1 MSMSTGLMRQV
12 GCSRQPAS
20 RVVSDANVDEIP
32 DGTHNERQ
40 DNGDHNNSQSATV
53 TSKAMTSVLYMLN
66 MTLKGES
73 ADFVA
78 KNKNKNKNKS
88 VSDVKLYIRR
98 VMLPRALEGLNCTRR
113 R

>member
-1 MSMSTGLMRQV
+1 MRQV

-20 RVVSDANVDEIP
+20 RAVSDANVDEIP
-32 DGTHNERQ
+32 DGTHNEHQ
-40 DNGDHNNSQSATV
+40 ENDDHDDSENATV
-53 TSKAMTSVLYMLN
+53 ASKAMTLVLFVVN